1 MASITSF
8 FPLSAYAGDIVAVTG
23 IGFTG
28 TTAISFGG
36 VAAAS
41 FVIVDDETI
50 NAVVG
55 NTGATGQVQV
65 TTPSG
70 TLNKAG
76 FTFLG
81 VRPVGSKIKMPN
93 SPSYPAGAAPIA
105 DDLLWVWDTT
115 TQTLRQSKISALPFS
130 TDGSGGGGGTV
141 TNLGSP
147 FAVRSTDASYVPNND
162 GSCTI
167 TDVRLIGKTDFAIS
181 STQLNIADFED
192 GQVTYDPDNGKV
204 TIANFQLDPGEKI
217 RIYADGVVSDQLAA
231 FMTTMQAKMTKYD
244 QMLAVFTPTALG
256 ATRARVWWTGPIS
269 EIPVGWVVD
278 TDQSGK
284 IPIPQ
289 DTTDDDFKGNPG
301 TPVGSKDL
309 VIASTDNLPKF
320 SLFTVVDDM
329 LSTPGHPSSIGR
341 GLSNALSMIRYF
353 LKTAGGLNNQPG
365 TETYELAGALDNTK
379 IPTLSPTSPIGKANP
394 DALKN
399 IPQGIIG
406 VWIKYNG
413 V

>member
-8 FPLSAYAGDIVAVTG
+8 FPASAYAGDIVAISG

-28 TTAISFGG
+28 ATAVSFGG
-36 VAAAS
+36 VVAAS

-50 NAVVG
+50 NAIVG
-55 NTGATGQVQV
+55 NTGATGDVDV
-65 TTPSG
+65 TTPTG
-70 TLNKAG
+70 VVTKAG
-76 FTFLG
+76 FTFSG

-93 SPSYPAGAAPIA
+93 SPPYPDGAAPIG
-105 DDLLWVWDTT
+105 DDLVWVYDTT

-130 TDGSGGGGGTV
+130 AEGGGGGGTV

-147 FAVRSTDASYVPNND
+147 FAVRPTDGSYIDNGD

-167 TDVRLIGKTDFAIS
+167 TDVRLVGKTDFAIS

-192 GQVTYDPDNGKV
+192 GQVTYDPVNGKV
-204 TIANFQLDPGEKI
+204 TITNFQLQAGEKI
-217 RIYADGVVSDQLAA
+217 RIYADGVVNSQLSA
-231 FMTTMQAKMTKYD
+231 FMASVQTKMAKYD

-278 TDQSGK
+278 TDQAGK

-289 DTTDDDFKGNPG
+289 DTTDDDFKVNPG
-301 TPVGSKDL
+301 TSVGSKDL
-309 VIASTDNLPKF
+309 VISSTDMLPKF
-320 SLFTVVDDM
+320 SLFTVVDDQ
-329 LSTPGHPSSIGR
+329 LFTPGHPSSIGR
-341 GLSNALSMIRYF
+341 AISNAISKIRYY
-353 LKTAGGLNNQPG
+353 LKTTGGVDGTPG
-365 TETYELAGALDNTK
+365 TESYEFCGATDNTQ
-379 IPTLSPTSPIGKANP
+379 IPTLAPTSPIGKANP
-394 DALKN
+394 DAMKN
-399 IPQGIIG
+399 IPAGIIG
-406 VWIKYNG
+406 VWIKYAG